1 VIGSRAFGQRIGKSA
16 LIVACVAIALMGSVN
31 ASAADWPGFGFDA
44 AHSGANPGETTIS
57 PGNVGQLKLA
67 WSAQIGIDL
76 RCTPVEANGVVYDT
90 IGGGGGKPV
99 TAYAYDLA
107 TGVLKWS
114 TDYPN
119 PPTTTPWDPGVSCI
133 GGPAFGGG
141 LLFVTDYYGFLG
153 AIDVSNGVMKWSK
166 HLGSMIVGAPTYSN
180 GVLYVA
186 ERDAVVWALDAS
198 TGANHWQT
206 TQFGSGAEVDSSPA
220 VAGGV
225 VVVGQRY
232 ACIDSKGVQ
241 TCGGIWAFDQGN
253 GAVRWFAGG
262 TGHSSVDFSSPAI
275 AGDVV
280 YVSIEDGGLDAL
292 ALATGQR
299 LWTGTIANVTG
310 AQNWSTPAVAGGKV
324 FVGGND
330 GKLYAFGVG
339 GCGTASCP
347 PIWTAALNGTIYA
360 DTKAVY
366 ASPAVANGL
375 VYIVGDDIFQHGNVY
390 AFPVNCTT
398 PCSPL
403 WKASLNYQ
411 AANVGAGDSS
421 AIVANGTVL
430 VNGYSVTGTSG
441 SLPALLAYR
450 LPLDHIGLSPASSS
464 ITAGGSQTYTA
475 TGYDAANNSLGDMTL
490 GTTFTISAGGSCTGA
505 ICTATIAGAHTVTG
519 TNSAKTATATLTVN
533 AAAATQLALSGL
545 TSAAAGTAQT
555 ATVTLRDSYG
565 NLATGYQGNVHFTS
579 SDAQATLPA
588 DYTFVAGDAGT
599 HTFPVTLKTAG
610 SQSVTAA
617 NYTAGSLTGSQT
629 VTITA
634 AAASRLELSG
644 LVNAKSG
651 TSQTAKVNL
660 FDSFGNPATGYRGT
674 VHFTSSDSQATL
686 PANYTFTSADAG
698 AHSFA
703 VTLKT
708 AGSQS
713 ATATDTANSSITGSQ
728 TVTIT
733 PAVDL
738 DLRLSVNPST
748 ATTGTT
754 VTASA
759 SLTNTSSVTRSAT
772 LMATLRYVSAYGTFT
787 FSTST
792 VTVTLAAGQT
802 LAQSFPFTVDQNT
815 PRGNY
820 TVTVTATDV
829 SGTVSATASL
839 VVV

>member
-1 VIGSRAFGQRIGKSA
+1 MIGSRAFGQRIGKSA
-16 LIVACVAIALMGSVN
+16 LIVACVAIALTGSVN
-31 ASAADWPGFGFDA
+31 ASAADWPGYGYDA
-44 AHSGANPGETTIS
+44 AHSGANPAETTIS
-57 PGNVGQLKLA
+57 PGNVGQLRLA
-67 WSAQIGIDL
+67 WSAPIGSDL

-90 IGGGGGKPV
+90 VGNGGNTPM

-107 TGVLKWS
+107 SGGLRWKTTYQS
-114 TDYPN
+114 A
-119 PPTTTPWDPGVSCI
+119 TTTASACI

-153 AIDVSNGVMKWSK
+153 ALDANTGAMKWSTQ
-166 HLGSMIVGAPTYSN
+166 LGFGIWGAPTYAN

-186 ERDAVVWALDAS
+186 DRRAVVTALDAP
-198 TGANHWQT
+198 TGVIKWQT
-206 TQFGSGAEVDSSPA
+206 AQFGNGAEVDNSPA
-220 VAGGV
+220 VAGGLV
-225 VVVGQRY
+225 VIGQMY
-232 ACIDSKGVQ
+232 ACFNSQGAQV
-241 TCGGIWAFDQGN
+241 CGGIRAFDQVT
-253 GAVRWFAGG
+253 GALRWFAGG
-262 TGHSSVDFSSPAI
+262 TGHSSVHFASPAI
-275 AGDVV
+275 AGGVV

-292 ALATGQR
+292 DLATGQR

-339 GCGTASCP
+339 GCGTGVASCP
-347 PIWTAALNGTIYA
+347 PIWTAALNGTTYA

-390 AFPVNCTT
+390 AFPVNCAT

-403 WKASLNYQ
+403 WKASLNYD
-411 AANVGAGDSS
+411 AANLGGGASS
-421 AIVANGTVL
+421 AIVVNGTVV

-441 SLPALLAYR
+441 SQPSLLAYR

-475 TGYDAANNSLGDMTL
+475 TGYDAANNSLGDMTS
-490 GTTFTISAGGSCTGA
+490 GTTFTISDGSCTGA
-505 ICTATIAGAHTVTG
+505 ICTATIAGTHIVTG
-519 TNSAKTATATLTVN
+519 TNSGKTGTATLAVN

-565 NLATGYQGNVHFTS
+565 NVVTGYQGTVHFTS

-629 VTITA
+629 VTVSP
-634 AAASRLELSG
+634 AAASRLVLSG

-651 TSQTAKVNL
+651 TTQTAKVNL

-674 VHFTSSDSQATL
+674 VLFTSSDSQATL

-698 AHSFA
+698 AHTFG

-708 AGSQS
+708 PGSQGV
-713 ATATDTANSSITGSQ
+713 TATDTANSLITGSQ

-759 SLTNTSSVTRSAT
+759 SLTNNSAVTRSVT
-772 LMATLRYVSAYGTFT
+772 LQATLRYVSAYGTFT